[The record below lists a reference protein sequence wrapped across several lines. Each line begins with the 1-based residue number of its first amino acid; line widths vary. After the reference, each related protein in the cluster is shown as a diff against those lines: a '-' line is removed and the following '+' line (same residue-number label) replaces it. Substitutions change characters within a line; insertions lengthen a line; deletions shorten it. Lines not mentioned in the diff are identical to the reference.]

1 MAGKTF
7 ETGVPAIGRIPS
19 SWQLMR
25 LNVVAELYGRIGW
38 QGLKSDEYQD
48 NGPYLVTGTDFINGA
63 IDWDACVHISEKRWE
78 EAWQIKL
85 HDGDL
90 LITKDGTIGKLAIVS
105 NMPGPAS
112 LNSGLMRIVPK
123 GNFYDTKYLY
133 YVLQTD
139 VFTDW
144 YRDVSSGQST
154 IKHLFQGDFVHFVFP
169 LPPLEEQ
176 RQIVVC
182 LDSVVGK
189 LEREIVITNHQL
201 DLLADYR
208 KSFIQEVVTHGF
220 NPDTALRPSGI
231 DWIGDIPAH
240 WHVTRLK
247 GLVKHFESGTS
258 VRAASYPAIDGEP
271 GVLSLSA
278 VFQGH
283 FNPKANKA
291 VSADEQSRLS
301 GRVRAGTLLVSRCNT
316 SEWVGTPALVDKDCE
331 NLYLPDKIWQIDCA
345 NPLVNRYVYY
355 ALSAPSSRAYCWMMS
370 VGASESMQN
379 IASTDLL
386 NISFAIPADEDEM
399 LHVVSY
405 LDTKTSAIDRIAAAK
420 RAQLDNLRAQRQ
432 SIIYEYV
439 TGKRR
444 AV

>member
-1 MAGKTF
+1 MVGKTV
-7 ETGVPAIGRIPS
+7 ETDVPAIGRIPS

-48 NGPYLVTGTDFINGA
+48 NGPYLVTGTDFTNGA
-63 IDWDACVHISEKRWE
+63 IDWDTCVHISEKRWE

-133 YVLQTD
+133 CVLQTD

-154 IKHLFQGDFVHFVFP
+154 IKHLFQGDFIHFVFP

-176 RQIVVC
+176 LQIVVC

-189 LEREIVITNHQL
+189 LEREIAITNHQL
-201 DLLADYR
+201 DVLADYR
-208 KSFIQEVVTHGF
+208 KSLIQEVVTHGLD
-220 NPDTALRPSGI
+220 PDAELRPSGI
-231 DWIGDIPAH
+231 DWIGNMPAH
-240 WHVTRLK
+240 WQSKPFKYV
-247 GLVKHFESGTS
+247 
-258 VRAASYPAIDGEP
+258 AS
-271 GVLSLSA
+271 
-278 VFQGH
+278 
-283 FNPKANKA
+283 
-291 VSADEQSRLS
+291 VSANLVNPDEYADLPEIDPENIEKDTGRLLNVRTVGEVGPISDKQLFHRGQVLYSKIRPSLNKVVVARREGLCSADMYPIDSNNDIKWLAYVMRSDLFVAQSE
-301 GRVRAGTLLVSRCNT
+301 LVSDRVKMPKVNVEQL
-316 SEWVGTPALVDKDCE
+316 SYFVVPVPPVNEQRAIAD
-331 NLYLPDKIWQIDCA
+331 YL
-345 NPLVNRYVYY
+345 N
-355 ALSAPSSRAYCWMMS
+355 
-370 VGASESMQN
+370 
-379 IASTDLL
+379 
-386 NISFAIPADEDEM
+386 
-399 LHVVSY
+399 
-405 LDTKTSAIDRIAAAK
+405 TKTFAIDRIAAAK
-420 RAQLDNLRAQRQ
+420 RAQLENLREQRQ

-444 AV
+444 VV